1 MGRRGQSAAP
11 PTRRTPP
18 RSRRASDEHE
28 LEVRLGAPLRW
39 QLTAEEP
46 EPEGDEAAPTPELK
60 WIHVASAGTYQ
71 GHTNPFTLDETV
83 FDSFIKNFHANPQYK
98 LGESGHGETKVL
110 PFDYEHASEM
120 MPTEGSIP
128 QFGAV
133 APAWALELEKRTG
146 EDGTL
151 ELWALAK
158 LGTVIQ
164 EQIANENY
172 QFVSIAFTD
181 GIDPVTGAEVGPML
195 TSIAFTN
202 HPFLKMLTPIA
213 ARDRRR
219 ARALLSNWYGD
230 AASSPQQG
238 FEYTRDCLNLPAATS
253 VDEVLG
259 QITRIVS
266 WANTPGTTPPGVD
279 LDQILSDL
287 RKIWGVPITATADE
301 VSQQA
306 SQAAAALVTPQGAP
320 GASASSEGNQPMA
333 ATAASQNTVTI
344 DITKLAAIFTR
355 PGKHARV
362 LSTRMLAGEADV
374 IAAVDEAVGKSAD
387 LGTLLEALGFP
398 NLQDAIS
405 AAPDIRAARTKLA
418 DALSQLDE
426 MMAGQA
432 TQDEQVAGSDVAAA
446 VAARN
451 YPKDDGMIL
460 ALTTARTSKIEA
472 RLAALPKD
480 ATWKQKAQA
489 RLDGRRDF
497 LATYGV
503 AEQTL
508 SHLLTTIAAG
518 PGGQVN
524 LPPARLTAVPP
535 PSNGQQ
541 MTPGALPAA
550 PGGKKTIDLTSVSGR
565 NPVEKLHNWIKA
577 NEPEMA
583 KASFTKIDKRAHD
596 LRRDQS
602 VEIIT
607 TARAS

>member
-1 MGRRGQSAAP
+1 MGRRGGAGPAARKP
-11 PTRRTPP
+11 QP
-18 RSRRASDEHE
+18 RARRASEDE

-46 EPEGDEAAPTPELK
+46 EAEGEEPPPPELK
-60 WIHVASAGTYQ
+60 WIHVASAGTFQ
-71 GHTNPFTLDETV
+71 GHSNPFTLDEAV

-133 APAWALELEKRTG
+133 APAWALELEKRQSPEG
-146 EDGTL
+146 EL
-151 ELWALAK
+151 QLWALAK
-158 LGTVIQ
+158 LGSVIQ

-181 GIDPVTGAEVGPML
+181 GIDPVTGADVGPML

-219 ARALLSNWYGD
+219 IRALSNWYGD

-320 GASASSEGNQPMA
+320 GASASEGNQTMGTNA
-333 ATAASQNTVTI
+333 AQTVTI

-355 PGKHARV
+355 PGKHTRV

-374 IAAVDEAVGKSAD
+374 VAAVDEAVNKSAD

-398 NLQDAIS
+398 NLQDAIT

-418 DALSQLDE
+418 DALAQLDE

-432 TQDEQVAGSDVAAA
+432 TQDEAVASSDVAAA

-451 YPKDDGMIL
+451 YPKGDDGIVT
-460 ALTTARTSKIEA
+460 ALTFARTAKIDA
-472 RLAALPKD
+472 RLSALPKD
-480 ATWKQKAQA
+480 ANWKQKAQA
-489 RLDGRRDF
+489 RQDGRRDF
-497 LATYGV
+497 LASYGV
-503 AEQTL
+503 AENQL

-518 PGGQVN
+518 AAGQVN
-524 LPPARLTAVPP
+524 LPSSALRAVPP
-535 PSNGQQ
+535 PTNAHQI
-541 MTPGALPAA
+541 TPPAGGGTS
-550 PGGKKTIDLTSVSGR
+550 PDGKKTIDLTAVDGR
-565 NPVEKLHNWIKA
+565 NPVEKLHNWIRA
-577 NEPEMA
+577 NEPELA
-583 KASFTKIDKRAHD
+583 KASFTKIDRRAYE
-596 LRRDQS
+596 LRRS
-602 VEIIT
+602 KNVEIIT

>member
-1 MGRRGQSAAP
+1 MMGRRGGQAAA
-11 PTRRTPP
+11 RRPQQ
-18 RSRRASDEHE
+18 RNRRASDAA
-28 LEVRLGAPLRW
+28 LVRFVKPQQW
-39 QLTAEEP
+39 QLTSEEP
-46 EPEGDEAAPTPELK
+46 EAEAGAEPTPELK

-71 GHTNPFTLDETV
+71 GHSNPFTLDESV

-98 LGESGHGETKVL
+98 AGATGLGEQKVL

-146 EDGTL
+146 EDGVL
-151 ELWALAK
+151 QLWALAK
-158 LGTVIQ
+158 LGSIIQ

-181 GIDPVTGAEVGPML
+181 GIDPVSGAEVGPML

-213 ARDRRR
+213 ARDWR
-219 ARALLSNWYGD
+219 LSNWYGD

-320 GASASSEGNQPMA
+320 GASASSEGNSPMA
-333 ATAASQNTVTI
+333 ATAATTVSI

-355 PGKHARV
+355 PGKHTKV
-362 LSTRMLAGEADV
+362 LTSRMLAGEADV
-374 IAAVDEAVGKSAD
+374 MAAVEDAVGKSAD

-418 DALSQLDE
+418 DALAQLDE

-432 TQDEQVAGSDVAAA
+432 TQDEQVASSDVAAA

-451 YPKDDGMIL
+451 YPQGDEGIVT
-460 ALTTARTSKIEA
+460 ALTLARTAKIEQ
-472 RLAALPKD
+472 RLSALPKD

-489 RLDGRRDF
+489 RTDGRRDF
-497 LATYGV
+497 LASYGV
-503 AEQTL
+503 AANRLE
-508 SHLLTTIAAG
+508 HLLTTIAAG
-518 PGGQVN
+518 PNGQTQ

-535 PSNGQQ
+535 PTNAHTLQPGQH
-541 MTPGALPAA
+541 PPA
-550 PGGKKTIDLTSVSGR
+550 PGSKKQIDLTSVGGR
-565 NPVEKLHNWIKA
+565 NPVEKLHNWIRA
-577 NEPEMA
+577 NEPELA
-583 KASFTKIDKRAHD
+583 KAHFTKIDKRAHE
-596 LRRDQS
+596 LRRDPS

-607 TARAS
+607 TTARAS

>member
-1 MGRRGQSAAP
+1 VPARRPQRAA
-11 PTRRTPP
+11 RT
-18 RSRRASDEHE
+18 ATDDA
-28 LEVRLGAPLRW
+28 EVRLGAPLRW

-46 EPEGDEAAPTPELK
+46 EAEGEAAPTPELK
-60 WIHVASAGTYQ
+60 WIHVASAGTFQ
-71 GHTNPFTLDETV
+71 GHSNPFTLDEAV

-98 LGESGHGETKVL
+98 LGAAGHGEAKVL

-133 APAWALELEKRTG
+133 APAWALELEKRTSPEG
-146 EDGTL
+146 EL
-151 ELWALAK
+151 QLWALAK
-158 LGTVIQ
+158 LGSVIQ

-181 GIDPVTGAEVGPML
+181 GIDPVSGAEVGPML

-219 ARALLSNWYGD
+219 NRALLSNWYGD

-259 QITRIVS
+259 QITRIVG

-301 VSQQA
+301 VSAQA
-306 SQAAAALVTPQGAP
+306 SQAADALVTPQGAP
-320 GASASSEGNQPMA
+320 GASASEGTNNMA
-333 ATAASQNTVTI
+333 ATAANTVTI
-344 DITKLAAIFTR
+344 DIAKLAAIFTR
-355 PGKHARV
+355 PGKHSRV

-374 IAAVDEAVGKSAD
+374 VAAVDEAVGKSAD

-405 AAPDIRAARTKLA
+405 AAPDIRAARTQLA
-418 DALSQLDE
+418 DALAQLDE

-432 TQDEQVAGSDVAAA
+432 TQDAAVASSDVAAA

-451 YPKDDGMIL
+451 YPKNDEGIVT
-460 ALTTARTSKIEA
+460 ALTFARTAKIDA
-472 RLAALPKD
+472 RLASLPKD
-480 ATWKQKAQA
+480 ANWKQKALA
-489 RLDGRRDF
+489 RQDGRRDF
-497 LATYGV
+497 LASYGV
-503 AEQTL
+503 ASNHLE
-508 SHLLTTIAAG
+508 HLLTTIAAG
-518 PGGQVN
+518 PAGQTN
-524 LPPARLTAVPP
+524 LPGSALRAVPP
-535 PSNGQQ
+535 PSNAHQINP
-541 MTPGALPAA
+541 TPPEQA
-550 PGGKKTIDLTSVSGR
+550 PGGKKTIDLTSVDGR
-565 NPVEKLHNWIKA
+565 NPVEKLHNWIRA
-577 NEPEMA
+577 NEPELA
-583 KASFTKIDKRAHD
+583 KASFTKIDRRAYE
-596 LRRDQS
+596 LRRS
-602 VEIIT
+602 KNVEIIT